1 MHKTEIG
8 ISNTLAWSPDGICL
22 YFGDTLANTI
32 WAYDY
37 DPDTRDIGNERPF
50 FQNFARPAGW
60 FNSRCRR
67 HLWNSRFSGGCIV
80 RVSPNGQIDRVVEM
94 PVQNIAT
101 CIFGGVDRRTLYA
114 TTAAAGAPA
123 SDRLAGGL
131 FAIRTTVSG
140 QPENR
145 FCVFGS

>member
-1 MHKTEIG
+1 MTTIRTHV
-8 ISNTLAWSPDGICL
+8 ISETSVPFFRTSRGRPDGSTVDAEG
-22 YFGDTLANTI
+22 Y
-32 WAYDY
+32 
-37 DPDTRDIGNERPF
+37 
-50 FQNFARPAGW
+50 
-60 FNSRCRR
+60 
-67 HLWNSRFSGGCIV
+67 LWNIRFSGGCIV

>member
-1 MHKTEIG
+1 VHKTEIG

-67 HLWNSRFSGGCIV
+67 LPLEQPLF
-80 RVSPNGQIDRVVEM
+80 
-94 PVQNIAT
+94 
-101 CIFGGVDRRTLYA
+101 RRLHC
-114 TTAAAGAPA
+114 P
-123 SDRLAGGL
+123 RLAQ
-131 FAIRTTVSG
+131 R
-140 QPENR
+140 PD
-145 FCVFGS
+145 